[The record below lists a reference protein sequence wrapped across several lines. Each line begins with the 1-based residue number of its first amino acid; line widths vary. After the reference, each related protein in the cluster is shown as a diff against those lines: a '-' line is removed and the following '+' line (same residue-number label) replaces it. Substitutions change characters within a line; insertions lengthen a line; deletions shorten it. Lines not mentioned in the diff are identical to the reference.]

1 MRRTYESEL
10 QELKEAKKKIEIK
23 YGKIA
28 KKRLAYISKYLN
40 LDTQLISLDDDEFKT
55 WVNNNLSVLRQVPV
69 VPGSDDEKETSTQ
82 SSILDDFPM

>member
-1 MRRTYESEL
+1 MSYESEL
-10 QELKEAKKKIEIK
+10 RKLKEAEKKLEVK

-55 WVNNNLSVLRQVPV
+55 WVDNNLSILRQVPIV
-69 VPGSDDEKETSTQ
+69 SNDKKETSAQ
-82 SSILDDFPM
+82 SSILDDSPL